1 MKLGTIGANLG
12 WLLIFLSITL
22 IVPLGVSLYYNDGNW
37 SYFLKAAIVG
47 LTIGGFLAFAC
58 IPEQDIGHR
67 EGFAIV
73 GFGWI
78 LSAFLGALPYYFSSA
93 IPSFID
99 AYFESMS
106 GFTTTGSTI
115 LNEVESLGQGLLFWR
130 ALTHWL
136 GGMGII
142 VLSLAILPIL
152 GIGGMQ
158 LFQAEMPGP
167 TKDRLAPRIQDTARI
182 LWGVYLLFTVSEVA
196 LLLLA
201 GMDLFNAVCHAFATM
216 ATGGFSTIT
225 ASVGGFNSPW
235 VDYIIVFFMIL
246 AGMNFALHY
255 RLLTGRGKDLLE
267 SSELKFYLTVGFG
280 GTILLTLI
288 NLHHDTYK
296 SLAESF
302 RFSLFQAWSI
312 LTTTGFGTAD
322 FDQWA
327 PVCQFILVAF
337 MFLGGMA
344 GSTGGGIKN
353 VRILLF
359 LKFTS
364 VHIKKLIH
372 PRVVETLKLDG
383 KKVPADVMQ
392 SILAY
397 LSLYLT
403 FLVLAIFVVTSQG
416 LDLITGATAVIA
428 TLNNIG
434 PGLGGVGPVRNFADI
449 PAVSKIVLILCM
461 VAGRLELYTIAVLLV
476 PDYWKGSRRPIWRW
490 KKNVQTPGG

>member
-12 WLLIFLSITL
+12 WLLIFLSLTL
-22 IVPLGVSLYYNDGNW
+22 LFPLGVSLYYGDGNW
-37 SYFLKAAIVG
+37 YCFVEAAFVG
-47 LTIGGFLAFAC
+47 LITGGLLAFAC
-58 IPEQDIGHR
+58 VPEEDIGHK

-78 LSAFLGALPYYFSSA
+78 MSAFLGALPYYFSSA
-93 IPSFID
+93 IPSFLD

-115 LNEVESLGQGLLFWR
+115 LNEVEPLGHGLLFWR

-182 LWGVYLLFTVSEVA
+182 LWGVYLLFTVLEVA
-196 LLLLA
+196 LLMLA
-201 GMDLFNAVCHAFATM
+201 GMDLFNAVCHAFATL

-235 VDYIIVFFMIL
+235 VDYIVVFFMIL

-255 RLLTGRGKDLLE
+255 RLLTGRGRELLK

-280 GTILLTLI
+280 GAFLLTAV
-288 NLHHDTYK
+288 NLYHHTYE
-296 SLAESF
+296 SIVDSF
-302 RFSLFQAWSI
+302 RYSLFQAWSI

-322 FDQWA
+322 FDKWA
-327 PVCQFILVAF
+327 PACQFVLVAF

-359 LKFTS
+359 LKFTR

-372 PRVVETLKLDG
+372 PRAVETLKMDG

-403 FLVLAIFVVTSQG
+403 FLVAAILVVTSQG
-416 LDLITGATAVIA
+416 LDIVTGSTAVIA

-434 PGLGGVGPVRNFADI
+434 PGLAGVGPVKNFAHV
-449 PAVSKIVLILCM
+449 PAVSKMVLILCM

-476 PDYWKGSRRPIWRW
+476 PEYWKGARLPIWRW
-490 KKNVQTPGG
+490 KRETH